1 MHPPTK
7 PLGDQL
13 LTATTLSAAHTYAG
27 RPLHQPN
34 THSGLVHPTTRRS
47 WNGSDDDSTSR
58 RRPVRDRATQRHR
71 RVNST
76 PPNPSMLI
84 RAGLSLRPSR
94 GGVVGSP
101 RRCRGRYVADR
112 APIGSESCDAPRT
125 TCWLDRGRVGFPFF
139 PHLLSPLLSTVAL
152 PLHGVYSSKQ
162 GKLAKAQHRRT
173 VLSDPLRVFD
183 PFRP

>member
-84 RAGLSLRPSR
+84 RAVLSLRPSR
-94 GGVVGSP
+94 GGLVGSP
-101 RRCRGRYVADR
+101 VAAAADTWPTARRSALSLEAHR
-112 APIGSESCDAPRT
+112 AP
-125 TCWLDRGRVGFPFF
+125 RVGSIGARGVSRFRFP
-139 PHLLSPLLSTVAL
+139 P
-152 PLHGVYSSKQ
+152 Q
-162 GKLAKAQHRRT
+162 CRRT
-173 VLSDPLRVFD
+173 VLSDPPRVFD